1 MPRLYVH
8 GVRPSP
14 SGLACILC
22 GRTESSSWRGVD
34 SRWCARKGCK
44 EAALADA
51 RSEAACNTCEEL
63 PAKAQLAVQPA
74 RLLPADTTISD
85 PVVRGDML
93 GDMPFAFA
101 VPLTTPV
108 DVPMAKPPVAITAA
122 VAKPK
127 FVLVPVPA
135 PAPLATQPVATAT
148 SSAAAPPPLP
158 LATRQPTIA
167 TSCDELPASGA
178 PPAQSQKRREAS
190 RPLPP
195 AKRKPLAAVSGNSPR
210 LVPYEVERL
219 ARIARNKEKLRELGL
234 DDNPRLCDDA
244 RRREKVAARPRPPKP
259 TPPTTTRTLRS
270 AVVAV
275 ADQREQREQR
285 PSLPWVV
292 NRWGP

>member
-1 MPRLYVH
+1 MINSGRWAARNPRCDPWRSRRV
-8 GVRPSP
+8 SQQP
-14 SGLACILC
+14 SG
-22 GRTESSSWRGVD
+22 R
-34 SRWCARKGCK
+34 
-44 EAALADA
+44 
-51 RSEAACNTCEEL
+51 
-63 PAKAQLAVQPA
+63 
-74 RLLPADTTISD
+74 
-85 PVVRGDML
+85 
-93 GDMPFAFA
+93 
-101 VPLTTPV
+101 
-108 DVPMAKPPVAITAA
+108 
-122 VAKPK
+122 
-127 FVLVPVPA
+127 
-135 PAPLATQPVATAT
+135 
-148 SSAAAPPPLP
+148 
-158 LATRQPTIA
+158 TIA
-167 TSCDELPASGA
+167 TSCNELPASGA

-210 LVPYEVERL
+210 LVPYEGERL

-275 ADQREQREQR
+275 ADQREHREQR